1 MVYKNIDIFI
11 KLIILVNISINI
23 CFSDEYVSFGGELFT
38 MTSDARI
45 SALGGNNPSLSG
57 SSGQIF
63 NNPALSQISQIN
75 DLTFSYRN
83 QFSGLAD
90 VFLFS
95 APIRIFNKN
104 SSIGIIHRSIKDIPY
119 TNDAFELIDGSPNLI
134 DYNLITTFDHTE
146 LGFLYSISK
155 IFYKYLIGI
164 NIKTLFYSIYTEK
177 AFGLGLDFGSVW
189 NINSN
194 TVMGVT
200 LHDIPITIINWT
212 TDHTEFIPMRISSG
226 VTYANKNWLI
236 AGMFKTDESI
246 LNNFEVLDRISLGIE
261 YKIYSTFSL
270 RCGIN
275 SQKNISRD
283 YEIMSSFGMGI
294 KQSPINL
301 DYAYLISPSNSPFKA
316 SHELT
321 IGIDIQE
328 IHKLSDYIKP

>member
-1 MVYKNIDIFI
+1 MDYKKVNIII
-11 KLIILVNISINI
+11 KLIIFLNI
-23 CFSDEYVSFGGELFT
+23 CFSDEYVSFGGELFS
-38 MTSDARI
+38 MSSDARI
-45 SALGGNNPSLSG
+45 SALGGSNPSLSG
-57 SSGQIF
+57 SPGQIF
-63 NNPALSQISQIN
+63 NNPALSQIIQIN
-75 DLTFSYRN
+75 SLAFSYRN

-95 APIRIFNKN
+95 APMRMFNKN

-119 TNDAFELIDGSPNLI
+119 TNEAFELINGLPNII

-146 LGFLYSISK
+146 LGFLLSLSK
-155 IFYKYLIGI
+155 NFYKYLIGI

-177 AFGLGLDFGSVW
+177 AFGFGIDFGSVW

-194 TVMGVT
+194 TVMGIT
-200 LHDIPITIINWT
+200 LHDIPFTIINWT
-212 TDHTEFIPMRISSG
+212 TDHIELIPMRISSG
-226 VTYANKNWLI
+226 VTYANNNLLI
-236 AGMFKTDESI
+236 TGMFNSDESL

-261 YKIYSTFSL
+261 YNFYPTFSL

-275 SQKNISRD
+275 NQKNILQD
-283 YEIMSSFGMGI
+283 YEIISSIGIGI
-294 KQSPINL
+294 KQSPFNL

-321 IGIDIQE
+321 IGINIQE